1 MTEDPA
7 IRALFGPAPSDVDL
21 TASEVSINNGVV
33 IAMLCLA
40 AAAVILRF
48 TARIALR
55 NALMADDWAIIM
67 ALICIGASTGLSVA
81 GGGTGSGKHIWSV
94 TLEELMHLYTVSL
107 ATSPRTRYNPAKPT
121 SIQFLFS
128 YTFVYASSCTCTRLS
143 ILLFYRRVFSPLEAT
158 LRAALIFGTFLTLS
172 YPIIIWVT
180 MGNACKPVTY
190 FWTQFSGTQGEC
202 ININQFFLAAG
213 ILNMLNDFIIL
224 VIPFPRIIKLQM
236 TARKKLAI
244 CCIMAVGIFVC
255 VASIVRIHYLSIF
268 MGAVDVTWLMGPVFI
283 WSTIEP
289 SVAVVCACLP
299 HLAPLAR
306 LVHRSILSSHQSE
319 NSGMISRGLRGES
332 GKERSTANISG
343 GRGPTF
349 DYGFDKMKRDAYDD
363 QIGLTNYVTAGPNEG
378 KNPSVESFSEGLGRD
393 HTIAVQ
399 SGLMQSTSP
408 RPAW

>member
-1 MTEDPA
+1 MLYHGCWDLVG
-7 IRALFGPAPSDVDL
+7 ALLV
-21 TASEVSINNGVV
+21 
-33 IAMLCLA
+33 LA
-40 AAAVILRF
+40 KRHPG
-48 TARIALR
+48 
-55 NALMADDWAIIM
+55 AD
-67 ALICIGASTGLSVA
+67 LICHS
-81 GGGTGSGKHIWSV
+81 
-94 TLEELMHLYTVSL
+94 
-107 ATSPRTRYNPAKPT
+107 
-121 SIQFLFS
+121 
-128 YTFVYASSCTCTRLS
+128 
-143 ILLFYRRVFSPLEAT
+143 
-158 LRAALIFGTFLTLS
+158 
-172 YPIIIWVT
+172 
-180 MGNACKPVTY
+180 
-190 FWTQFSGTQGEC
+190 
-202 ININQFFLAAG
+202 
-213 ILNMLNDFIIL
+213 
-224 VIPFPRIIKLQM
+224 
-236 TARKKLAI
+236 
-244 CCIMAVGIFVC
+244 VC

-319 NSGMISRGLRGES
+319 NSGMISRRLRGES